1 MNSTRQQ
8 LIAALERAA
17 AQIEHGA
24 PYQWGHVGQCNVGHV
39 VQNLAHLSD
48 REIMAAFGRT
58 LTEWRDHA
66 AEYFDAAVGDEPL
79 ATTES
84 QRDYCPQI
92 SAPLEQIYRLFAEA
106 GLNAQDIGH
115 LEFLS
120 DERVLA
126 RLGRKDLRRNS
137 RQDAALYLRTYAQLL
152 SEHEHCEQKSEAAYI
167 CA

>member
-1 MNSTRQQ
+1 
-8 LIAALERAA
+8 
-17 AQIEHGA
+17 
-24 PYQWGHVGQCNVGHV
+24 
-39 VQNLAHLSD
+39 
-48 REIMAAFGRT
+48 

-92 SAPLEQIYRLFAEA
+92 SAPLEQVYRLFAEA